1 MVTDATRKLLAA
13 ADSDSSYLVA
23 NELIKRRHD
32 RDFVKSVINDES
44 RIEEIL
50 ERVEIKIQELGDQVA
65 YEAKKFAKNPN
76 RVYLVGGGA
85 HLVESAVREAY
96 ATLGDRVIAIDNPQS
111 ALSRE
116 ICLYHA
122 DAGVETIAAPRMAEV
137 GDDE

>member
-1 MVTDATRKLLAA
+1 M
-13 ADSDSSYLVA
+13 
-23 NELIKRRHD
+23 
-32 RDFVKSVINDES
+32 DFVKSVINDES

-85 HLVESAVREAY
+85 HLIESAVRETY
-96 ATLGDRVIAIDNPQS
+96 ATLGDRVVTIENPQS

-122 DAGVETIAAPRMAEV
+122 DSGVETVAAPHMAEV